1 MLKSISLLVKAAGHG
16 SGEVAVADCTKHPTS
31 LGPSRV
37 QTPATHLN
45 SRSLRFVR
53 MSQDYMGRLEDEA
66 AAVGEQHQI
75 GPRDGV
81 EVQAVSIQVARS
93 LVDWSRTWSLMAV
106 VSSLSCVET
115 RRENLPIAGDSK

>member
-1 MLKSISLLVKAAGHG
+1 
-16 SGEVAVADCTKHPTS
+16 
-31 LGPSRV
+31 
-37 QTPATHLN
+37 
-45 SRSLRFVR
+45 
-53 MSQDYMGRLEDEA
+53 MGRLEDEA

-93 LVDWSRTWSLMAV
+93 LVDWSRTWSLMSV

-115 RRENLPIAGDSK
+115 RRENLPIAGRLQVRSAKTKSRLCFGSGTSLST